1 MKNTI
6 VNVTKYV
13 LTALNQDK
21 YVLAGLALTLFVL
34 SSAFPASIHL
44 GANTLVSALIAAVF
58 VHISLI
64 VAVPITFALF
74 DYTKVGEY
82 KLSLKQLSLKEK
94 LFIATLT
101 FGLGAIGLQV
111 LSSLFSSVISLS
123 SSMVAVLV
131 IFACEIV
138 ALGIDRFEEV
148 LKDRDDDEGMTRQGK
163 RKPTQSKRKPSK
175 PKGK

>member
-6 VNVTKYV
+6 VRAIKYL

-21 YVLAGLALTLFVL
+21 YILAGLALTLFVL
-34 SSAFPASIHL
+34 SSAFPASIQL
-44 GANTLVSALIAAVF
+44 GSNVLASALIAAVF

-82 KLSLKQLSLKEK
+82 KLSLKKLSLKEK
-94 LFIATLT
+94 LFIDALT

-123 SSMVAVLV
+123 GGIVAVLI

-148 LKDRDDDEGMTRQGK
+148 LKERDDDEGMTRQGK
-163 RKPTQSKRKPSK
+163 RKPTQ
-175 PKGK
+175 PKGNKS